1 MPEFPFN
8 TTPSRPSAL
17 TSGLTGSPELD
28 RAALL
33 DIVRGLPRLALLDPG
48 PSAEKK
54 DWLRTRIGLLQLL
67 QLPQLNDGHR
77 LPGREGRTTPAAVL
91 IPIVNRPD
99 GLTLLLTQRSD
110 TLPDHPGQIS
120 FPGGR
125 QESADQSSA
134 HTALRESAEEIG
146 LDQRHVEIFGQ
157 VGRYETV
164 TGYAVTPVIG
174 WIEPPFE
181 IYADPV
187 EVAEV
192 FEVPLSYVL
201 NPGNFVQRHREVAG
215 KMRHFFACT
224 YQERYIWGATAAMI
238 LLLHYA
244 LAAPLE
250 QENLSDPVEKLV
262 RTGPEG
268 G

>member
-1 MPEFPFN
+1 MPELPPN
-8 TTPSRPSAL
+8 TAPSRPVAL
-17 TSGLTGSPELD
+17 TSGLTGNPELD

-33 DIVRGLPRLALLDPG
+33 AIARSLPRLSLFDPG

-54 DWLRTRIGLLQLL
+54 AWLRARIGLLQLL

-77 LPGREGRTTPAAVL
+77 LPGREGQTTPAAVL

-125 QESADQSSA
+125 QEPADQSSA

-146 LDQRHVEIFGQ
+146 LDQRRVEILGQ
-157 VGRYETV
+157 VGHYETV

-181 IYADPV
+181 ICADPV

-201 NPGNFVQRHREVAG
+201 NPDNFVQRHREVAG
-215 KMRHFFACT
+215 KMRQFFACT
-224 YQERYIWGATAAMI
+224 YRERYIWGATAAMI
-238 LLLHYA
+238 LLFHYA
-244 LAAPLE
+244 LAVPIV
-250 QENLSDPVEKLV
+250 QQRSSQP
-262 RTGPEG
+262 G
-268 G
+268 GKVVSA